1 MADGILTGIKIVD
14 LARGPA
20 GSAATMLL
28 AECGADVVKVE
39 SAEPGRD
46 RDLPGFRTWNRSK
59 RSVIADIETQDGLA
73 RLKQL
78 LLAADVFVHELGPTR
93 ARAHGLDDA
102 SLAEL
107 NPKLIVS
114 SVLGWPMNHADAD
127 LPVDASLVHARLGV
141 CDEQRPRAL
150 RDGPVYL
157 RYPLSTWNAVWLAAT
172 GIVARLVSRDR
183 SGFGGAAHT
192 SLAQGALVNLGM
204 FWNRGEGMPPEQSNP
219 LPKDMHTPLY
229 ECGDGLWLH
238 HMPDVMKSAR
248 VRAFVEQYGGPADE
262 AVVACFL
269 TDTRAAWLEELWS
282 SDVPVQGCAEFG
294 EIFDDEQARI
304 NGYLADLDDPQEG
317 LITVVGTPLTLNPPQ
332 QIVGPAPAHG
342 AHTEEVLRS
351 WDVTPGP
358 TGDGRKRRWPLE
370 GIKVL
375 DLGSHLAGP
384 YGPQML
390 ADLGADVIK
399 LETTS
404 GDPMRW
410 IGVFL
415 GCQRGKRGIALN
427 LKEPASR
434 AALEAAIG
442 WADVVH
448 HNMRMPAA
456 TRLGLDAK
464 TVREIN
470 PAVIYCHT
478 SSYGPTGPR
487 ADWPGFDQLFQAL
500 SGWETLAAGEGNPP
514 MWHRFGFMDHHC
526 ATSSAL
532 AVVLAL
538 YHRDRTGVGQDVAAS
553 LLGAG
558 LLTVS
563 ETFMKA
569 DGTLAPFAGLSNDQL
584 TRDEG
589 HRILQHPDGWV
600 MVAAD
605 EPDQLVA
612 LSALDLTGCSV
623 AEALAALANAGVPAE
638 QVRLDQ
644 MNAFFD
650 SEDNRA
656 AGMVAST
663 PHALWGTL
671 LQPGGLW
678 SLGDQE
684 VRMERAAPVLGEH
697 TVECLREFGLKDQVI
712 DDLLA
717 SGAAVQHS

>member
-1 MADGILTGIKIVD
+1 MADGILTDIRIVD
-14 LARGPA
+14 LSVGPA

-39 SAEPGRD
+39 RAKPGRD

-59 RSVIADIETQDGLA
+59 RSLIADIDTPEGLT

-78 LLAADVFVHELGPTR
+78 LSAADVFVHELGPTQ

-102 SLAEL
+102 SLAQL

-127 LPVDASLVHARLGV
+127 LPVEASLVHARLGV
-141 CDEQRPRAL
+141 CDEQLPRVL
-150 RDGPVYL
+150 RDGPIYL
-157 RYPLSTWNAVWLAAT
+157 RYPLTTWNAVWLAAT
-172 GIVARLVSRDR
+172 GIVARLLSRGR
-183 SGFGGAAHT
+183 SGFGGPAHT

-204 FWNRGEGMPPEQSNP
+204 FWNRGEGMPQEQSNP
-219 LPKDMHTPLY
+219 LPKNMHTPLY

-238 HMPDVMKSAR
+238 HMPDLMRSAR
-248 VRAFVEQYGGPADE
+248 VRAFVEQHDGPVDE
-262 AVVACFL
+262 AIVACFL
-269 TDTRAAWLEELWS
+269 TDTRAAWLQELWA

-304 NGYLADLDDPQEG
+304 NGYLVDLDDPQEG
-317 LITVVGTPLTLNPPQ
+317 LITVVGTPLTLSPPQ

-342 AHTEEVLRS
+342 AHTEEVLQS
-351 WDVTPGP
+351 WDVSPGP
-358 TGDGRKRRWPLE
+358 AGDGRKRRWPLE

-470 PAVIYCHT
+470 PTVIYCHT

-500 SGWETLAAGEGNPP
+500 SGWETLAAGDGNPP

-553 LLGAG
+553 LLGSG

-563 ETFMKA
+563 EIFKGA
-569 DGTLAPFAGLSNDQL
+569 DGTLPPFPGLSADQL
-584 TRDEG
+584 TRDDG
-589 HRILQHPDGWV
+589 HRILQQADGWV
-600 MVAAD
+600 MIAAD
-605 EPDQLVA
+605 EPVQLAA
-612 LSALDLTGCSV
+612 LGALNLTGCTV
-623 AEALAALANAGVPAE
+623 AEALSVLATAGVPAE

-656 AGMVAST
+656 AGLVSAT
-663 PHALWGTL
+663 NHALWGTI

-678 SLGDQE
+678 SFGDQE
-684 VRMERAAPVLGEH
+684 IRMERAAPVLGEH

-712 DDLLA
+712 EDLLA
-717 SGAAVQHS
+717 SGAAVQHA

>member
-1 MADGILTGIKIVD
+1 MADGILTGIRIVD
-14 LARGPA
+14 LSRGPA

-39 SAEPGRD
+39 GAQPGRE

-59 RSVIADIETQDGLA
+59 RSIIADIDTPDGLE
-73 RLKQL
+73 RLQQL
-78 LLAADVFVHELGPTR
+78 LLAADVLVHELGPTQ

-102 SLAEL
+102 SLASL
-107 NPKLIVS
+107 NPKLVVS
-114 SVLGWPMNHADAD
+114 SVLGWPMNHVDAD
-127 LPVDASLVHARLGV
+127 LPVEASLVHARLGV
-141 CDEQRPRAL
+141 CDEQLPRAL

-157 RYPLSTWNAVWLAAT
+157 RYPLSTWNTVWLAAT
-172 GIVARLVSRDR
+172 GIVARLLSRGR
-183 SGFGGAAHT
+183 SGFGGPAHT
-192 SLAQGALVNLGM
+192 SLAQGALVNLAM

-219 LPKDMHTPLY
+219 LPKNMHTPLY

-238 HMPDVMKSAR
+238 HMPDLMRSAR
-248 VRAFVEQYGGPADE
+248 VREFVEQYDGPSDE

-269 TDTRAAWLEELWS
+269 TDTRAAWLEELWA

-294 EIFDDEQARI
+294 EIFDDEQARV
-304 NGYLADLDDPQEG
+304 NGYLVELDDPQEG
-317 LITVVGTPLTLNPPQ
+317 RITVVGSPLTLNPPQ
-332 QIVGPAPAHG
+332 QIVSPAPAHG
-342 AHTEEVLRS
+342 AHTQEVLKS
-351 WDVTPGP
+351 WNAVAGP
-358 TGDGRKRRWPLE
+358 AGDGRRRRWPLE

-399 LETTS
+399 LETTA

-415 GCQRGKRGIALN
+415 GCQRGKRGIAMN
-427 LKEPASR
+427 LKEPQSR
-434 AALEAAIG
+434 AALEAAIR

-456 TRLGLDAK
+456 TRLGLDAA

-470 PAVIYCHT
+470 PNVIYCHT

-487 ADWPGFDQLFQAL
+487 AHWPGFDQLFQAL
-500 SGWETLAAGEGNPP
+500 SGWEVLGAGDGNPP

-538 YHRDRTGVGQDVAAS
+538 YHRDRTGLGQDVSAS

-563 ETFMKA
+563 ETFKRA
-569 DGTLAPFAGLSNDQL
+569 NGTLASFAGLSADQL
-584 TRDEG
+584 TLDEG
-589 HRILQHPDGWV
+589 HRILQQPDGWV

-605 EPDQLVA
+605 DPEQLLA
-612 LSALDLTGCSV
+612 LRALNLTGCTV
-623 AEALAALANAGVPAE
+623 AEALSALANAGVPAE
-638 QVRLDQ
+638 QVRQNQ

-656 AGMVAST
+656 AGMVSAT

-684 VRMERAAPVLGEH
+684 VRFERAAPVLGEH
-697 TVECLREFGLKDQVI
+697 TVECLREFGLKDELI
-712 DDLLA
+712 EDLLA
-717 SGAAVQHS
+717 SGAAVQHA

>member
-1 MADGILTGIKIVD
+1 MADGILAGIRIVD
-14 LARGPA
+14 LSRGPA
-20 GSAATMLL
+20 GSAATMIL

-39 SAEPGRD
+39 NTEPGRE

-59 RSVIADIETQDGLA
+59 RSVIADIDTQAGLM
-73 RLKQL
+73 RLKEL
-78 LLAADVFVHELGPTR
+78 LSAADVFVHELGPTQ
-93 ARAHGLDDA
+93 ARAHGLDDD

-127 LPVDASLVHARLGV
+127 LPVDVSLVHARLGV
-141 CDEQRPRAL
+141 CDEQLPRIL

-157 RYPLSTWNAVWLAAT
+157 RYPLATWNTVWLAAT
-172 GIVARLVSRDR
+172 GIMARLLLRGR
-183 SGFGGAAHT
+183 SGFSGPAHT

-219 LPKDMHTPLY
+219 MPKTMHTPLY

-238 HMPDVMKSAR
+238 HMPDLMRSAR
-248 VRAFVEQYGGPADE
+248 VRGFVEQYDGPADQ
-262 AVVACFL
+262 AIVACFL
-269 TDTRAAWLEELWS
+269 TDTRAAWLQELWA
-282 SDVPVQGCAEFG
+282 SDVPVQGSAEFG

-304 NGYLADLDDPQEG
+304 NGYLVDFDDPQEG
-317 LITVVGTPLTLNPPQ
+317 LITVVGTPLSISPPQ
-332 QIVGPAPAHG
+332 QIVGPAPEHG
-342 AHTEEVLRS
+342 AHTEEVFKS
-351 WDVTPGP
+351 WQVTPGP
-358 TGDGRKRRWPLE
+358 AGDGRKRRWPLE

-390 ADLGADVIK
+390 GDLGAEVIK
-399 LETTS
+399 LEMTS
-404 GDPMRW
+404 GDPMRH

-470 PAVIYCHT
+470 PNVIYCHT

-500 SGWETLAAGEGNPP
+500 SGWETLGSGDGNPP

-538 YHRDRTGVGQDVAAS
+538 YHRDRTGVGQDVGAS

-563 ETFMKA
+563 ETFKRA
-569 DGTLAPFAGLSNDQL
+569 DGTLAPFPGLSADQL
-584 TRDEG
+584 TLDEG
-589 HRILQHPDGWV
+589 HRILQQSDGWI

-605 EPDQLVA
+605 QPEQLAA
-612 LSALDLTGCSV
+612 LRRLDLTGCTV
-623 AEALAALANAGVPAE
+623 AEALSVLATADVPAE

-644 MNAFFD
+644 KDAFFD
-650 SEDNRA
+650 SPDNRA

-663 PHALWGTL
+663 PHALWGTM

-678 SLGDQE
+678 FLGDQNL
-684 VRMERAAPVLGEH
+684 RMERAAPVLGEH
-697 TVECLREFGLKDQVI
+697 TVECLREFGIQEQVI
-712 DDLLA
+712 ADLLA
-717 SGAAVQHS
+717 SGAAVQHA